1 MWSPTAWSRSDE
13 ATLPMRVELVRPP
26 PAPASA
32 GALGGS
38 LPVKVELSF
47 RPSASGCDVGDG
59 GSVDGALPRKVQ
71 PSVASCAASG
81 SASDT
86 PDVDTDEDAVS
97 GSWSSAD
104 DSSPEFPPGLLPLC
118 RSLEATPAARTRL
131 RSQAAMYLPGASP
144 ILGELLFAPV
154 GMPGSNQDSKGR
166 AAVMAQS
173 GERTTVMMCNLPMS
187 YTSDRLVVFL
197 DLHGYSKQFDLVYA
211 PINFKS
217 MTCVGY
223 AFVNFITHEQAT
235 HFMDAFDG
243 FDNWGSPCQSP
254 CFLCWSDVQGLNHNV
269 RYYQNSPV
277 MCESVPDFC
286 KPILLKD
293 GVQISFPKPTK
304 KLRAVKCRR
313 GMAERD

>member
-1 MWSPTAWSRSDE
+1 QSWLRRGPPAPTQHPSRFPNVAATTPTARAMWSPTAWSRSDE

-86 PDVDTDEDAVS
+86 PDVDTDEDAVW

-144 ILGELLFAPV
+144 ILGELLFWGCQIGWAYERPFAGVASVAGLLGLPPITECDATAAACAP
-154 GMPGSNQDSKGR
+154 GFGPPASS
-166 AAVMAQS
+166 
-173 GERTTVMMCNLPMS
+173 RTP
-187 YTSDRLVVFL
+187 R
-197 DLHGYSKQFDLVYA
+197 
-211 PINFKS
+211 
-217 MTCVGY
+217 
-223 AFVNFITHEQAT
+223 
-235 HFMDAFDG
+235 
-243 FDNWGSPCQSP
+243 
-254 CFLCWSDVQGLNHNV
+254 
-269 RYYQNSPV
+269 
-277 MCESVPDFC
+277 
-286 KPILLKD
+286 
-293 GVQISFPKPTK
+293 TK
-304 KLRAVKCRR
+304 VTFAC
-313 GMAERD
+313 A